1 MKKLFRSPVM
11 SAVLFLLAGILLLGG
26 SIGGTRAAL
35 TYYSE
40 NYQSQVST
48 DNIGVSLLE
57 NGKTVSYRN
66 YGTRAD
72 GNWSTGTGYLL
83 KDLVKDARDTAFKY
97 GKTYKEELAVRNSG
111 GIPQYVR
118 VTIYK
123 YWVKNGDQ
131 PDAYGWVRGDGLK
144 KQNVDPSLIDL
155 HLVNTGSWVKDES
168 SSTTERTVLYYQ
180 EILAPGQTTVPLSD
194 TLTVKP
200 GVVNAVK
207 QTTTTN
213 QNGKTVITTT
223 YAYDDMCFV
232 LMAEVDAVQT
242 HNAEH
247 ALPSAW
253 GRGLAG

>member
-1 MKKLFRSPVM
+1 MRKWFRSPVM
-11 SAVLFLLAGILLLGG
+11 STVLFLLAGLMLLGG

-40 NYQSQVST
+40 NYQSQVSM
-48 DNIGVSLLE
+48 NSIGVSLLE
-57 NGKTVSYRN
+57 NGRVVSYRN
-66 YGTRAD
+66 YGSLAD
-72 GNWSTGTGYLL
+72 GNWSTGTGYLVRN
-83 KDLVKDARDTAFKY
+83 LVKDAGDSSFKY
-97 GKTYKEELAVRNSG
+97 GKTYREELAVSNSG
-111 GIPQYVR
+111 AIPQYVR

-123 YWVKNGDQ
+123 YWVESRNQ
-131 PDAYGWVRGDGLK
+131 PDAYGWVRGEGTK

-155 HLVNTGSWVKDES
+155 HLVNTSQWRVDAG

-180 EILAPGQTTVPLSD
+180 GILAPGQTSVPFCD

-200 GVVNAVK
+200 AVVNAVK

-232 LMAEVDAVQT
+232 LMAVVDTVQT
-242 HNAEH
+242 HNAER